1 MIDLPPLSID
11 SSRSE
16 RVYLQLKEA
25 ITSVSLRPGS
35 SLGEAEV
42 ARQLGVSTTPV
53 REALQRLRQDGLVVL
68 SRYRGATVAE
78 ITETDVREIYELR
91 EAFEPM
97 AATLAVPVL
106 TEEDI
111 AEMRSAIAHASSAI
125 TRGEWRELSHWN
137 RTFHGTLIHRC
148 QNRRLRRVLE
158 TLQDQNRIIA
168 LLTWEG
174 RGYDEQEHDEHTM
187 ILEAASRREPDLA
200 AEHLRHHIARFG
212 RDVVRMWQQR
222 SNHGGQESPGSAT
235 QVGMMTLSE
244 REGIRG

>member
-1 MIDLPPLSID
+1 MIELPPLSID
-11 SSRSE
+11 SSRSD
-16 RVYLQLKEA
+16 RVYLRLKEA

-35 SLGEAEV
+35 ALGEAEI

-53 REALQRLRQDGLVVL
+53 REALQRLGQDGLVVL

-111 AEMRSAIAHASSAI
+111 AEMRSAIVHASSAI

-137 RTFHGTLIHRC
+137 RTFHGTLIRRC

-174 RGYDEQEHDEHTM
+174 RGYDEQEHDEHTL
-187 ILEAASRREPDLA
+187 ILEAASRRESELA
-200 AEHLRHHIARFG
+200 AEHLRQHIARFG
-212 RDVVRMWQQR
+212 HDVVRIWEER
-222 SNHGGQESPGSAT
+222 ATHGVQEPLESAT
-235 QVGMMTLSE
+235 PVATLPLPE